1 MSDYKECL
9 DHKSQEPFYV
19 GPTLDL
25 PSIVMPDNGNSM
37 DVERMKE
44 LGYKY
49 RRESQHPDRD
59 KPTAWW
65 WRSERLYERVEPA
78 ILGKG
83 FVFTSEIQ
91 TL

>member
-1 MSDYKECL
+1 MSDYKEYL
-9 DHKSQEPFYV
+9 DRRSQ
-19 GPTLDL
+19 GPSYIPSLDL
-25 PSIVMPDNGNSM
+25 PSIVMPDNGNAM
-37 DVERMKE
+37 DAEYMKE
-44 LGYKY
+44 LGYKF

-65 WRSERLYERVEPA
+65 WASERLYEQVEPA

-83 FVFTSEIQ
+83 FVFTSDIQ